1 MGPTPGSSSPWRA
14 RRPRTR
20 GAARATEDT
29 ATTGGVMKRLHKNIS
44 PRVRSQGLAAVR
56 KPELLPQDVRR
67 ALELLDAIPSALVE
81 PDPLGTIEAR
91 LERALQR
98 LELLRTVEVQ
108 LPGAVEKPAPAR
120 AKRPGKCGPGA
131 ATAPA
136 PPAHE
141 LWGRH
146 AAKVGERAGPGD

>member
-98 LELLRTVEVQ
+98 LELLPTVGGP
-108 LPGAVEKPAPAR
+108 LLGAVEKLAPGR
-120 AKRPGKCGPGA
+120 AERPGYCGPGA
-131 ATAPA
+131 
-136 PPAHE
+136 
-141 LWGRH
+141 GY
-146 AAKVGERAGPGD
+146 GGG

>member
-1 MGPTPGSSSPWRA
+1 MGPTPGSSSPWRP
-14 RRPRTR
+14 RRRRTR

-98 LELLRTVEVQ
+98 LEVLRTV
-108 LPGAVEKPAPAR
+108 PG
-120 AKRPGKCGPGA
+120 
-131 ATAPA
+131 TA
-136 PPAHE
+136 
-141 LWGRH
+141 L
-146 AAKVGERAGPGD
+146 RAGPKASPGRGET